1 MLNSIEL
8 QTILDWIQK
17 QKKYVFLNSTDKV
30 VLNYLDSEL
39 FVCAITAIRAR
50 KTLFLGFLVCQVPPN
65 LCLCS
70 CHSAE
75 PDICWIQVRRHC
87 LQSAL
92 LFYAI
97 TFAIPATGWCMDRSQ
112 KQVLLPYGIQTKAT
126 DLITAAGCFA
136 DKT

>member
-17 QKKYVFLNSTDKV
+17 QKRYVFLNSTDKV
-30 VLNYLDSEL
+30 VLDYLDSEL

-75 PDICWIQVRRHC
+75 PDICWIQVRRYC
-87 LQSAL
+87 FQSEL
-92 LFYAI
+92 LFYTI
-97 TFAIPATGWCMDRSQ
+97 TFVIPATGCIYRWTR
-112 KQVLLPYGIQTKAT
+112 KQVLLPYGIQTNAT
-126 DLITAAGCFA
+126 DLITAAGCFV